1 MTGVKWISDSGT
13 FASRRSATESR
24 QRTRQSQQ
32 SATLPHPMVVA
43 IWYGLVT
50 GLLELG
56 LVYARNH
63 IVGFSTLSALQISRH
78 FPWMIPL
85 ANLVLFLAW
94 GLVVVLLGRVWKR
107 IGGQPT
113 VALLSFPACLAPL
126 LLLPGLYWTA
136 YLALAG
142 GFATLIGRVDLGPS
156 RAILPPGD
164 HEPSVLGHHHSPVC
178 RMERRARSLWPSAGR
193 SDHCHSPSANGMNV
207 IFLVMDT
214 VRADR
219 LSLYGYQLRT
229 TPNLERIAGKGVRFD
244 QAQATAP
251 WTLPSHA
258 SMFTGLWPHQTGVS
272 ENRPLDATCP
282 TLAEFLTGRGYLTA
296 GFVANTYF
304 CNSWFGLGRG
314 FSHYEDFYDEER
326 VVSVSETLRSSA
338 LGRGIIRLAR
348 LPLAGDRPRKTAA
361 QINRDF
367 LDWLAEQEAGRP
379 FFVFLNYFDAHS
391 PYIPPRGYDRRLNRR
406 AENPAELALLRNWDD
421 RPKKNVPESE
431 ATLVSD
437 AYDDCIGYLDFQ
449 IGELADELERR
460 RFAEEF
466 TDGHR
471 FGPRRG
477 TGRAWSL
484 RPRSKPV

>member
-56 LVYARNH
+56 LVYVRNH
-63 IVGFSTLSALQISRH
+63 IVGFSTLSALQVSRH

-142 GFATLIGRVDLGPS
+142 ALATLIGGLIWALQGRFCRLVITSLPFL
-156 RAILPPGD
+156 AITTALFAGWKA
-164 HEPSVLGHHHSPVC
+164 SQIALA
-178 RMERRARSLWPSAGR
+178 ERWATRSLPQ
-193 SDHCHSPSANGMNV
+193 PEPNGINV

-219 LSLYGYQLRT
+219 LSLYGYQRTT

-326 VVSVSETLRSSA
+326 VVSVSETLLVGSGPGHYPSGTSPAGGRSSTEDRRPDQSRFS
-338 LGRGIIRLAR
+338 GLAR
-348 LPLAGDRPRKTAA
+348 RTRSRAA
-361 QINRDF
+361 ILR
-367 LDWLAEQEAGRP
+367 
-379 FFVFLNYFDAHS
+379 
-391 PYIPPRGYDRRLNRR
+391 IPQ
-406 AENPAELALLRNWDD
+406 LL
-421 RPKKNVPESE
+421 
-431 ATLVSD
+431 
-437 AYDDCIGYLDFQ
+437 
-449 IGELADELERR
+449 
-460 RFAEEF
+460 
-466 TDGHR
+466 
-471 FGPRRG
+471 
-477 TGRAWSL
+477 
-484 RPRSKPV
+484 